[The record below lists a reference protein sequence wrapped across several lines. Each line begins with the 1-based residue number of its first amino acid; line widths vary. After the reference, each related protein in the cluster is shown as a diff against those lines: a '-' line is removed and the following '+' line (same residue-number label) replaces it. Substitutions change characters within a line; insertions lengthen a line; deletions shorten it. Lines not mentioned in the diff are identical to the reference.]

1 MNALGDH
8 PNKPRS
14 ACCRRAA
21 LQKWTGWTDEMIDD
35 LVAIGAIRT
44 YRLPK
49 PNCKRPRLHYLVDSV
64 QEILDGK

>member
-21 LQKWTGWTDEMIDD
+21 LQKWTGWSDEMIDE
-35 LVAIGAIRT
+35 LVATGELRT
-44 YRLPK
+44 FRLKKRDGK
-49 PNCKRPRLHYLVDSV
+49 PTRLHYIVDSV
-64 QEILDGK
+64 QRILDG

>member
-21 LQKWTGWTDEMIDD
+21 LQKWTGWSDEMIDD
-35 LVAIGAIRT
+35 LVTTGELRT
-44 YRLPK
+44 FRLK
-49 PNCKRPRLHYLVDSV
+49 KRNGKQTRLYYNVESA
-64 QEILDGK
+64 QRILDG